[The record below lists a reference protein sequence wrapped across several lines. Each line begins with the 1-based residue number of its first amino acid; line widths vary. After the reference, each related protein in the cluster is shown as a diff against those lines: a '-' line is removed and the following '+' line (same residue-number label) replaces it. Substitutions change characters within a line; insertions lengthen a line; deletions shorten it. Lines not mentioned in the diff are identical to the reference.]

1 MAITDI
7 NSEDRLVQK
16 TFADH
21 LHDELGWD
29 SVYAWNKETFGQGGT
44 LGRADTREVVLTR
57 DLRHAI
63 KTLNPE
69 LPVKAVE
76 EAVEKLTRQD
86 FSRSMLQHNQE
97 FQRFIRN
104 GVPVSYRDS

>member
-29 SVYAWNKETFGQGGT
+29 SVYAWNKETFGPEST
-44 LGRADTREVVLTR
+44 LGRADEREVVLTR
-57 DLRHAI
+57 ELRQAI
-63 KTLNPE
+63 TTLIWAV
-69 LPVKAVE
+69 LPTDRAN
-76 EAVEKLTRQD
+76 R
-86 FSRSMLQHNQE
+86 
-97 FQRFIRN
+97 
-104 GVPVSYRDS
+104 